1 MRDALD
7 HLPPLGLEALF
18 TELQSRKGDAP
29 RVTLRL
35 DSGHT
40 ITGDLLAFADG
51 QVLLRDLQ
59 TGGGLDATYLPLQAI
74 RAATVHYLRANIHV
88 AAQGGLPPLPA
99 HVPTRLELKR
109 LAGQVAVSTRD
120 ALGQDMPVDVDWD
133 GWPKTGLASV
143 RLGGLLTELQQ
154 VLTALATDAM
164 GSAALR
170 EGVDR
175 VRIQAGAE
183 GPEVLVRGRLL
194 TVLGRTTGDDV
205 RTPDD
210 LRAAVEKA
218 L

>member
-7 HLPPLGLEALF
+7 HLPPLRLEALF
-18 TELQSRKGDAP
+18 AELMGRKETAP

-40 ITGDLLAFADG
+40 LTGDLLAYADG

-109 LAGQVAVSTRD
+109 QAAALQGVAD
-120 ALGQDMPVDVDWD
+120 LPVDVDWD

-143 RLGGLLTELQQ
+143 RLGGLLSELQG
-154 VLTALATDAM
+154 VLAALAADAM

-170 EGVDR
+170 DGVDR

-183 GPEVLVRGRLL
+183 GPEVVVRGRLL
-194 TVLGRTTGDDV
+194 TVLGRISGDDV